1 MAGCPATLEAFE
13 ALRRSIL
20 CLGRDKG
27 KLRQD
32 VVEMREKMRTSLGT
46 PVVEGREPEVFHI
59 KHDRGG
65 IIDIE
70 FMVQYL
76 MLAHCAEHPE
86 LTQWSDN
93 IRQMEELGR
102 AGILP
107 VEDTERLRETY
118 ITLRST
124 IHRRA
129 LQNLNSQV
137 AAGSFPDERKYIQAM
152 WQKVMLN

>member
-1 MAGCPATLEAFE
+1 
-13 ALRRSIL
+13 
-20 CLGRDKG
+20 
-27 KLRQD
+27 
-32 VVEMREKMRTSLGT
+32 MREKMRASLGT
-46 PVVEGREPEVFHI
+46 PESRQAEVFHI
-59 KHDRGG
+59 KHDTGG
-65 IIDIE
+65 LIDIE

-76 MLAHCAEHPE
+76 MLSQSHDHPE

-102 AGILP
+102 VGVLP
-107 VEDTERLRETY
+107 VEDTEKLRETF

-137 AAGSFPDERKYIQAM
+137 SGDAFPEEREYVRTM
-152 WQKVMLN
+152 WQKVMSS

>member
-1 MAGCPATLEAFE
+1 
-13 ALRRSIL
+13 
-20 CLGRDKG
+20 
-27 KLRQD
+27 
-32 VVEMREKMRTSLGT
+32 MREKMRSNLGT
-46 PVVEGREPEVFHI
+46 PEIRRAEVFHI
-59 KHDRGG
+59 KHDAGG
-65 IIDIE
+65 IVDIE

-76 MLAHCAEHPE
+76 MLAWSAEHPE

-102 AGILP
+102 AGVLP
-107 VEDTERLRETY
+107 VEDTEKLREVY

-137 AAGSFPDERKYIQAM
+137 EGSAFQEERDYIQSM
-152 WQKVMLN
+152 WKKVMLE